1 MTRLFRELTMSQSQ
15 TPDQGSAKAFVQ
27 EASKKGF
34 GLTVRDFF
42 RFAEMAKGRDM
53 GQVVR
58 ELRESGDI
66 DDNLFGQLQQRA
78 SGFMSLIKMF
88 K

>member
-1 MTRLFRELTMSQSQ
+1 MTRLFRELGMAQPTN
-15 TPDQGSAKAFVQ
+15 DGSAKTFVQ
-27 EASKKGF
+27 EEARKGYS
-34 GLTVRDFF
+34 LTVRDFF
-42 RFAEMAKGRDM
+42 RFADSIKGRDM

-66 DDNLFGQLQQRA
+66 DDNLFRQLQERA
-78 SGFMSLIKMF
+78 SGFMRLINMF

>member
-1 MTRLFRELTMSQSQ
+1 MTKLFRELGM
-15 TPDQGSAKAFVQ
+15 GSNDTGSDAKSLVRDA
-27 EASKKGF
+27 AKKGYRM
-34 GLTVRDFF
+34 TVPDFF
-42 RFAEMAKGRDM
+42 RFAESVRGRDM

-66 DDNLFGQLQQRA
+66 DDNLFSQLQQRA
-78 SGFMSLIKMF
+78 SGFMNLIKLF

>member
-1 MTRLFRELTMSQSQ
+1 MTRLFHELGMSQAPVS
-15 TPDQGSAKAFVQ
+15 DAKAFVQ
-27 EASKKGF
+27 GEARKGY
-34 GLTVRDFF
+34 GMNVRDFF
-42 RFAEMAKGRDM
+42 RFAESIKGRDM

-66 DDNLFGQLQQRA
+66 DDNLFKQLQDRA
-78 SGFMSLIKMF
+78 SGFMNLIKMF

>member
-1 MTRLFRELTMSQSQ
+1 MTRLFHELGMSQAPTS
-15 TPDQGSAKAFVQ
+15 DSKAFVQ
-27 EASKKGF
+27 GEARKGY
-34 GLTVRDFF
+34 GMTVKDFF
-42 RFAEMAKGRDM
+42 RFAESIKGRDM

-66 DDNLFGQLQQRA
+66 DDNLFKQLQDRA
-78 SGFMSLIKMF
+78 SGFMKMINMF

>member
-1 MTRLFRELTMSQSQ
+1 MTRLFRELGMA
-15 TPDQGSAKAFVQ
+15 PPPNDGSAKAFVQ
-27 EASKKGF
+27 EAARKGYS
-34 GLTVRDFF
+34 LTVRDFF
-42 RFAEMAKGRDM
+42 RFAESVKGRDM

-66 DDNLFGQLQQRA
+66 DDNLFQQLQQKA
-78 SGFMSLIKMF
+78 SGFMNLIKLF

>member
-1 MTRLFRELTMSQSQ
+1 MTRLFRELGMAPPTS
-15 TPDQGSAKAFVQ
+15 DGSAKAFVQ
-27 EASKKGF
+27 EEARKGYS
-34 GLTVRDFF
+34 LTVRDFF
-42 RFAEMAKGRDM
+42 RFADSIKGRDL

-66 DDNLFGQLQQRA
+66 DDNLFRQLQERA
-78 SGFMSLIKMF
+78 SGFMRLINMF